1 MLKSGQ
7 GWGCCTLVPQLLAI
21 SPRQQKQ
28 NHHPTIHSPWGG
40 VGAYPSFQGAR
51 CGVHPEQVPRM
62 SQGLFTHKPL
72 VFLGPSEVAVLLL
85 LQCDWSLIC
94 SFRINAKCCHEVLF
108 NNFLH
113 FFFFSPEWKSSFKS
127 GCPTQQLYVR
137 HGHLPFVPIF
147 SRVPNW
153 QCLLGLC
160 GDSTQS
166 EYHLFLVSS
175 SLLGHGADLMI
186 GVNET

>member
-113 FFFFSPEWKSSFKS
+113 FFFSQNENLRSSRDAPHSSSMSDMAISPLSLFSPVS
-127 GCPTQQLYVR
+127 PT
-137 HGHLPFVPIF
+137 
-147 SRVPNW
+147 
-153 QCLLGLC
+153 
-160 GDSTQS
+160 DSVFWDSVETPPK
-166 EYHLFLVSS
+166 VS
-175 SLLGHGADLMI
+175 I
-186 GVNET
+186 ICF

>member
-7 GWGCCTLVPQLLAI
+7 PEVEAAARSCHNYLQLAPDNKNKI
-21 SPRQQKQ
+21 
-28 NHHPTIHSPWGG
+28 TIQLFILLGGG

-113 FFFFSPEWKSSFKS
+113 FFFFSQNENLRSSRDA
-127 GCPTQQLYVR
+127 P
-137 HGHLPFVPIF
+137 H
-147 SRVPNW
+147 
-153 QCLLGLC
+153 
-160 GDSTQS
+160 
-166 EYHLFLVSS
+166 SS
-175 SLLGHGADLMI
+175 SMSDMAISPLSLFSPVSPTDS
-186 GVNET
+186 VFWDSVETPPKVSIICF